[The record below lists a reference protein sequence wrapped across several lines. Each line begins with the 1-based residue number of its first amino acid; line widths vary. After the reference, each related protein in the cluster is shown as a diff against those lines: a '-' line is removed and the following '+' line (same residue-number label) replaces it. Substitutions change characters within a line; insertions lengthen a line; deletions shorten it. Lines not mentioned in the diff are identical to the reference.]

1 MSILGPSHTFKTN
14 KKSHNPSS
22 FQFNAI
28 SDTTFFCCWPS
39 EAIFPATAPKHSAVN
54 SFMLCIDMLRPE
66 TNLPAPHSIKNIF
79 QLTSSPIKTSS
90 PWQSRWNHTNATI
103 FHLLF
108 PCCNLLR
115 VLRAVLPATSTTKR
129 KLERIKKKKKNAV
142 YCKQQGNLTS
152 FQEKNQIVP
161 HWSPKNIKSDYTNVM
176 TCLLFTRRLQI
187 WCQDKVTL
195 HKV

>member
-54 SFMLCIDMLRPE
+54 SFTLYIDMLRPE
-66 TNLPAPHSIKNIF
+66 TNLPSPHSIKNIF

-90 PWQSRWNHTNATI
+90 PWQSCWNHTNATI

-129 KLERIKKKKKNAV
+129 KLERIKNKTKNKKKQ
-142 YCKQQGNLTS
+142 C
-152 FQEKNQIVP
+152 
-161 HWSPKNIKSDYTNVM
+161 
-176 TCLLFTRRLQI
+176 CLLQTAR
-187 WCQDKVTL
+187 
-195 HKV
+195 